1 MVTHVCR
8 REFCGRTQIWCWDC
22 SGYASAN
29 VCTRMRVCF
38 PKGVISPLISP
49 GPPSLV
55 CRGQWPGWTAVM
67 QFVSGWEFSASF
79 KYWGKKKERFCIKTS
94 KSNRAF
100 VQHFISHDH
109 MLLRGLIKLLIQQG
123 DPQRPLFFHCFTTLN
138 VFVRNGSVSLK
149 VFSPLNI

>member
-29 VCTRMRVCF
+29 VCTCMRVCF

-79 KYWGKKKERFCIKTS
+79 KYWGKKRNVSALKHQKAT
-94 KSNRAF
+94 
-100 VQHFISHDH
+100 
-109 MLLRGLIKLLIQQG
+109 G
-123 DPQRPLFFHCFTTLN
+123 PLFSILSPMITCFSVAWLNSLSSRETLKDPFFFTVLPLWMCLFEMGLFH
-138 VFVRNGSVSLK
+138 
-149 VFSPLNI
+149 